1 MDSERISI
9 GVDIIEI
16 ERIARTL
23 RRFGERF
30 LRRVYTDAEI
40 AYCRGKPSRLAAR
53 FAAKEAVAK
62 ALGVGI
68 FWREGVYWRDVEVTR
83 DRRGKPGIQ
92 LHGSALER
100 AQQEGL
106 LNWAL
111 SLSHS
116 REYAVAMVVATK
128 ESAAKDASLATQP
141 AEPVQPPPA
150 AQQR

>member
-1 MDSERISI
+1 MGSEGVSI
-9 GVDIIEI
+9 GVDIVEI
-16 ERIARTL
+16 ERIGRTL
-23 RRFGERF
+23 ARFGERF
-30 LRRVYTDAEI
+30 LRRVYTEGEI

-83 DRRGKPGIQ
+83 DHRGKPGIR
-92 LHGSALER
+92 LSGGALER
-100 AQQEGL
+100 AQQERL
-106 LNWAL
+106 THWAL

-128 ESAAKDASLATQP
+128 EATAVLAGQP
-141 AEPVQPPPA
+141 H
-150 AQQR
+150 